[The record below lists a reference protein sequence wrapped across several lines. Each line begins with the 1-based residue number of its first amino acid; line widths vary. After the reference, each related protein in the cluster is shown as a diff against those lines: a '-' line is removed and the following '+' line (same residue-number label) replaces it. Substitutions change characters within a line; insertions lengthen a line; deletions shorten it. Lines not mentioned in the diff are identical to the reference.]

1 VALKQNETLTMR
13 QNKSPNKQFE
23 PTERHRERVISFFT
37 RVARQAVSRR
47 RSTGTLAGQFDAD
60 A

>member
-1 VALKQNETLTMR
+1 MR